1 LPDVFHEREAGV
13 VTRRQLKRDAR
24 QKPSDPAYHAG
35 QLEAL
40 LEHEDMTHAL
50 LIRDRP
56 VTLLLV
62 RIPSAGLELAASAQ
76 LALVR
81 TVAEAIERS
90 RAGA

>member
-1 LPDVFHEREAGV
+1 
-13 VTRRQLKRDAR
+13 
-24 QKPSDPAYHAG
+24 
-35 QLEAL
+35 
-40 LEHEDMTHAL
+40 MTHAM